1 MEFRNIKPDCYESDE
16 ISDEP
21 EVSNNKYIPL
31 GRWGGGHGGALP
43 VVLSP
48 PKVRVELNIVIGQF
62 YDSWFVSAHCHT
74 RHIIGH
80 VPIIGAT
87 KHIFQDAMPIPHSML
102 RFIQWRLIVRHS
114 AHAVHH
120 QRRGANLA
128 YAGLASQF

>member
-1 MEFRNIKPDCYESDE
+1 MNLKSLITSTSP
-16 ISDEP
+16 
-21 EVSNNKYIPL
+21 
-31 GRWGGGHGGALP
+31 WGSGVGHGGAEGAGS
-43 VVLSP
+43 SP
-48 PKVRVELNIVIGQF
+48 PKVRVVLNIVIGQF

-87 KHIFQDAMPIPHSML
+87 KHIFQDAMPIPHSMV
-102 RFIQWRLIVRHS
+102 RFIHWRLIVRHS

>member
-1 MEFRNIKPDCYESDE
+1 MTLDSFLRTAILVISLDASRFQSLSGWLKES
-16 ISDEP
+16 
-21 EVSNNKYIPL
+21 
-31 GRWGGGHGGALP
+31 
-43 VVLSP
+43 
-48 PKVRVELNIVIGQF
+48 Q
-62 YDSWFVSAHCHT
+62 C
-74 RHIIGH
+74 
-80 VPIIGAT
+80 AT

>member
-102 RFIQWRLIVRHS
+102 RLIQLEYII
-114 AHAVHH
+114 
-120 QRRGANLA
+120 Q
-128 YAGLASQF
+128 

>member
-1 MEFRNIKPDCYESDE
+1 MNLKSLITSTSP
-16 ISDEP
+16 
-21 EVSNNKYIPL
+21 
-31 GRWGGGHGGALP
+31 WGSGVGHSGAEGAGS
-43 VVLSP
+43 SP

-102 RFIQWRLIVRHS
+102 RFIQYIIQWRLIVRHS

-120 QRRGANLA
+120 QRSGTNLA

>member
-1 MEFRNIKPDCYESDE
+1 MNLKSLITSTSP
-16 ISDEP
+16 
-21 EVSNNKYIPL
+21 
-31 GRWGGGHGGALP
+31 WGGGVEVTVGWRAL
-43 VVLSP
+43 VLSP

-80 VPIIGAT
+80 VPIIERLVERVCAT

-102 RFIQWRLIVRHS
+102 RFIHWRLIVRHS

-120 QRRGANLA
+120 QRR
-128 YAGLASQF
+128 

>member
-1 MEFRNIKPDCYESDE
+1 MNLKSLITSTSP
-16 ISDEP
+16 
-21 EVSNNKYIPL
+21 
-31 GRWGGGHGGALP
+31 WGSGVGHGGAEGAGS
-43 VVLSP
+43 SP
-48 PKVRVELNIVIGQF
+48 PKVRVVLNIVIGQF
-62 YDSWFVSAHCHT
+62 YDSWFVSAQCHT

-80 VPIIGAT
+80 VPTIGAT

>member
-1 MEFRNIKPDCYESDE
+1 MNLKSLITSTSP
-16 ISDEP
+16 
-21 EVSNNKYIPL
+21 
-31 GRWGGGHGGALP
+31 WGSGVGHGGAEGAGS
-43 VVLSP
+43 SP
-48 PKVRVELNIVIGQF
+48 PKVRVVLNIVIGQF

-80 VPIIGAT
+80 VPIIERLVERVCAT

-102 RFIQWRLIVRHS
+102 RFIQYIIQWRLIVRHS